1 MDYREIEVYGRK
13 VRVYDET
20 HIEMEYFK
28 VKDNWRR
35 VRLSGNKKGH
45 PYYEIT
51 ITNNGIGH
59 VMKLH
64 RLVFY
69 AHNPSWDI
77 YHNPRDNVIDH
88 INNDCLDNRI
98 ENLRNITQQENNF
111 NSKRKGY
118 CWHKHQKKW
127 IAQIS
132 VRKKGICLGYFDKEE
147 DARDAY
153 LTAKAKYHIIV
164 AKTF

>member
-1 MDYREIEVYGRK
+1 MDYKELELYGRK

-20 HIEMEYFK
+20 HIEMEHYK

-35 VRLSGNKKGH
+35 VVISGNKKGH
-45 PYYEIT
+45 PYNEIT

-59 VMKLH
+59 VMKVH
-64 RLVFY
+64 RLVFL

-77 YHNPRDNVIDH
+77 YHNPQDNVIDH

-98 ENLRNITQQENNF
+98 ENLRNVTQQENNF
-111 NSKRKGY
+111 NSKHKGY
-118 CWHKHQKKW
+118 TWNKRQKKW
-127 IAQIS
+127 VAQIS
-132 VRKKGICLGYFDKEE
+132 VRKKGIHLGCFDKEE

-153 LTAKAKYHIIV
+153 LTAKEKYHVIV
-164 AKTF
+164 AKTI